1 MWIREIRK
9 YREGSAINLKS
20 GLWTSTEEEKIDE
33 IYRVPQRRDNRTLK
47 NSGSRGKV
55 TGSEE

>member
-1 MWIREIRK
+1 ME
-9 YREGSAINLKS
+9 A
-20 GLWTSTEEEKIDE
+20 EKIEE
-33 IYRVPQRRDNRTLK
+33 IYRVPQRGDNRTLK